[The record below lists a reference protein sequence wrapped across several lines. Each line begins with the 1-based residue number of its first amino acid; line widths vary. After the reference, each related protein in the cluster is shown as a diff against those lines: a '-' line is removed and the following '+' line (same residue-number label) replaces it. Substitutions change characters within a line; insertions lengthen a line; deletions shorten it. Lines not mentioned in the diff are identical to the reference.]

1 MQGLAFLSCF
11 FGEAK
16 KQVACRASPTDAGTR
31 DVLNFKIHHST
42 ASVKPDPHPASP
54 LTRGRSEKLTPT
66 KRQRLTVCGQPF
78 SLFFIMK
85 IGKKVGRKPK
95 REWFECDLKTLE
107 AAFLAVQTRTA
118 NLARKTQSFG
128 MRPEQAAAVEQTAAY
143 FEQHQ
148 ADIGQGR
155 RLHYLWNAKMRFGKT
170 FAAYQLAKRMGWTKI
185 LIMTFKP
192 AVESAWQSDLT
203 EHQAFEGWQYH
214 SKSKQKSLNQQG
226 TIMASS
232 APEFDQN
239 RPIVCFASFQD
250 LLGKDKE
257 TGKNKANNDW
267 IHAKH
272 WDCIIFDEYHFGSQ
286 SRFCTN
292 GRIRPKFRQQ

>member
-1 MQGLAFLSCF
+1 MNNTQTPNTSAEALLSKRDQPKIYGYTDSRYAGLIKVGYTTRS
-11 FGEAK
+11 
-16 KQVACRASPTDAGTR
+16 VAERVA
-31 DVLNFKIHHST
+31 
-42 ASVKPDPHPASP
+42 
-54 LTRGRSEKLTPT
+54 EQYPT
-66 KRQRLTVCGQPF
+66 KTPSVSYQVIFEKPAIRHDGSYFKDHAVHAAL
-78 SLFFIMK
+78 SAL
-85 IGKKVGRKPK
+85 KVGRKPK
-95 REWFECDLKTLE
+95 SEWFECDLKTLE

-226 TIMASS
+226 AIMASS

-250 LLGKDKE
+250 LLAKKQASASKRWRQSKPPSAMGLTPKPSRCLV
-257 TGKNKANNDW
+257 ANSTR
-267 IHAKH
+267 A
-272 WDCIIFDEYHFGSQ
+272 CLFPLGQAF
-286 SRFCTN
+286 
-292 GRIRPKFRQQ
+292 